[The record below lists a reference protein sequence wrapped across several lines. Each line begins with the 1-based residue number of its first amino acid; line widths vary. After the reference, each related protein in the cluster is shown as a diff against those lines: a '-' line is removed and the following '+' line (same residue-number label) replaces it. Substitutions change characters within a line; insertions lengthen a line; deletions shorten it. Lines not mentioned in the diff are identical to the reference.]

1 MNTNYIQP
9 IENASTGSYTTIID
23 KKVIC
28 SMVCR
33 YEYLRGNYT

>member
-9 IENASTGSYTTIID
+9 IENASTGSYTIID

-28 SMVCR
+28 SMV
-33 YEYLRGNYT
+33 LQI